1 MFAALPAPSL
11 EGVARQLLPVEV
23 PRGTVVI
30 REGDRGDCYYAVAD
44 GELTVSRNGKIVQRL
59 AHGDGFGEIALIRD
73 VPRQATV
80 TTVSNSLLYS
90 LEKESFLETITG
102 QVSAFSAA
110 RTVVTRHLGETDVP
124 LPEGDGR
131 VGES

>member
-11 EGVARQLLPVEV
+11 EGVARQLLPVEA
-23 PRGTVVI
+23 PRDTVVI

-59 AHGDGFGEIALIRD
+59 SHGDGFGEIALIRD

-80 TTVSNSLLYS
+80 TTVNDALLYS
-90 LEKESFLETITG
+90 LEKESFLETITS
-102 QVSAFSAA
+102 QVSAFSEA
-110 RTVVTRHLGETDVP
+110 RTVITRHLGEAENPVSD
-124 LPEGDGR
+124 GDAEL
-131 VGES
+131 GES